1 MVRAKT
7 KVLLPV
13 PSKVDKYL
21 VSKYMSVI
29 QLLREPEV
37 VILNVIQLPFSSSLD
52 QEQHAEAIETS
63 RRELEKLKEFFR
75 QQGINA
81 KVKVGIGRDAA
92 DGIIT
97 EAKTGDY
104 SLILMVKR
112 RKGKFKIF
120 EKSVTKKVL
129 SHVDIPVISVLE

>member
-1 MVRAKT
+1 M
-7 KVLLPV
+7 
-13 PSKVDKYL
+13 
-21 VSKYMSVI
+21 
-29 QLLREPEV
+29 
-37 VILNVIQLPFSSSLD
+37 
-52 QEQHAEAIETS
+52 
-63 RRELEKLKEFFR
+63 
-75 QQGINA
+75 
-81 KVKVGIGRDAA
+81 KVGIGRDAA